1 MALVFVV
8 CKRVL
13 EDVVFVS
20 TVVDEEVAV
29 GACDLDVASALEEV
43 SDLVDDSD
51 LIVVLGLESPPSPPQ
66 GPPVLGSRYQFDEG
80 SPRQSPMVV
89 NWYPFSFATSIM
101 YWTNP
106 SAVKGWMSWARE
118 IHLSL
123 LGLLAL
129 MMPE

>member
-1 MALVFVV
+1 
-8 CKRVL
+8 VL
-13 EDVVFVS
+13 EDVV
-20 TVVDEEVAV
+20 DEEVVV
-29 GACDLDVASALEEV
+29 GACDLEVASTLVED
-43 SDLVDDSD
+43 SNLVDDSD
-51 LIVVLGLESPPSPPQ
+51 LIVVLGLELSLSPLQ

-118 IHLSL
+118 IHLSVV
-123 LGLLAL
+123 GLLAL
-129 MMPE
+129 MIPE